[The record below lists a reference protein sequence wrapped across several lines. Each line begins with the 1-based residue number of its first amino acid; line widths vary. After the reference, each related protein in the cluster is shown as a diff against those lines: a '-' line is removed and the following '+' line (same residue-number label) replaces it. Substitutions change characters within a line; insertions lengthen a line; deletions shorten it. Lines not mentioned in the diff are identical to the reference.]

1 MKFRKPIIFFGFP
14 KNEFLFKEIKS
25 ILYKNQKIKANQ
37 IIIILS
43 YSENGR
49 FSNMTML
56 QQEFDAW
63 GLPSLRPYLK
73 YVIDNEVAEHNL
85 VKWGKGQRW
94 AVSIGIKTTNI
105 REDMSLINPSKIVS
119 LYIGMSES
127 SNQKN
132 NKR

>member
-1 MKFRKPIIFFGFP
+1 MSEQKKMKFRKPIIFFGFP

-43 YSENGR
+43 YSENGQ

-73 YVIDNEVAEHNL
+73 YLIDNGVAELKL
-85 VKWGKGQRW
+85 VQWGKCHRW
-94 AVSIGIKTTNI
+94 AVIIGSKKYQYKGGHEFNKSLKIK
-105 REDMSLINPSKIVS
+105 LCY
-119 LYIGMSES
+119 YI
-127 SNQKN
+127 
-132 NKR
+132 